1 MKKNVC
7 IITGTRAEY
16 GLLKPL
22 IDEFIND
29 DFFEVQI
36 IATGMHLSPEF
47 GLTYKDIEKDG
58 LKIDEKIEIL
68 LSSDTPIG
76 ISKAM
81 GLGMIS
87 FSEAYER
94 LKPDLLIGLGDRFE
108 LFSGVAT
115 AMICRIPVAHL
126 HGGEAT
132 EGLIDE
138 SIRHAITKMSQIHFT
153 STKEYR
159 KRVIQLGENPNR
171 VFHVGAIG
179 LESANQLKLLDKKTL
194 EKELNFRFGKKNMI
208 VTYHPVT
215 LEKLTA
221 KEQFNELLCAL
232 DEFKEINIIFTKA
245 NADTGGRIINF
256 LIDKYVENNKNRA
269 KAFISL
275 GQLKYLSTL
284 KFVDVMVGNSSSGII
299 EMPSFKNATINIGDR
314 QKGRIK
320 AESIIDC
327 YPQKKDIVDAIDKV
341 FSGEFKEKLKI
352 VKNPYYKK
360 GTAARIKNILKKIDL
375 ASILKKEFF
384 DLEF

>member
-1 MKKNVC
+1 MKVC
-7 IITGTRAEY
+7 FITGTRAEY

-22 IDEFIND
+22 IDEFMKD

-47 GLTYKDIEKDG
+47 GLTYKEIEKDG

-68 LSSDTPIG
+68 LSSDTPVG

-108 LFSGVAT
+108 LFSSVAA
-115 AMICRIPVAHL
+115 AMVSRIPVAHI
-126 HGGEAT
+126 HGGEST
-132 EGLIDE
+132 EGALDE
-138 SIRHAITKMSQIHFT
+138 PMRHSITKMSHIHFT

-159 KRVIQLGENPNR
+159 KRVIQMGEKPNK
-171 VFHVGAIG
+171 VFNVGAIG
-179 LESANQLKLLDKKTL
+179 LENLNRLELLDKKIL
-194 EKELNFRFGKKNMI
+194 EKELNFKFGKKNMI
-208 VTYHPVT
+208 ITYHPAT

-221 KEQFNELLCAL
+221 KEQFNELLYAL

-245 NADTGGRIINF
+245 NADTEGRIINF
-256 LIDKYVENNKNRA
+256 LIDKYVENNKNRT

-284 KFVDVMVGNSSSGII
+284 KFVDAMVGNSSSGII
-299 EMPSFKNATINIGDR
+299 EMPSFKKATVNIGDR

-327 YPQKKDIVDAIDKV
+327 YPQKKDIVNAIDKG
-341 FSGEFKEKLKI
+341 FSEEFKEKLKI

-360 GTAARIKNILKKIDL
+360 GTAVRIKSILKKIDL
-375 ASILKKEFF
+375 TNILKKEFF